1 MPAISRFYGIVI
13 FMNYD
18 DHLPR
23 HFHARYGEHK
33 ASIRI
38 ADGTVLDGSL
48 PGRALRLIK
57 EWQALHQL
65 ELEENWRRFESELP
79 FLPIDPL

>member
-1 MPAISRFYGIVI
+1 MPTISRFYGILI
-13 FMNYD
+13 YMNPD
-18 DHLPR
+18 DHNPP
-23 HFHARYGEHK
+23 HFHARYAEHAVSINIETGEV
-33 ASIRI
+33 IE
-38 ADGTVLDGSL
+38 GSL

-79 FLPIDPL
+79 FLQIDPL